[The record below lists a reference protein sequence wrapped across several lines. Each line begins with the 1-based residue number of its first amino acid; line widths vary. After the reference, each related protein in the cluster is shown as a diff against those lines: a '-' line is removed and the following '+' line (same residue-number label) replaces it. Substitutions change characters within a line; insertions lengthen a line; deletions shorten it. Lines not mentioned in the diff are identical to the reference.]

1 MMNRREFIKFAGLL
15 PFAMTP
21 YIRAKA
27 SSDKKYLVLIELKG
41 GNDGLN
47 TVIPFNDD
55 KYYKIRP
62 NIHIKKNKVIKL
74 NDSIG
79 LNPEL
84 KGLKKIFDEGNLA
97 ILQNVGYKKVNL
109 SHFTSLDIW
118 ERGSY
123 DKLDN
128 RGWLYK
134 IFRENNK
141 KFLTDGVVFRG
152 SSGLLNGDKPEFLK
166 MGKLQGFIKNGSKIK
181 PEKNT
186 EKIKKFNS
194 LQRHLYE
201 SQKLTLKVASKFKD
215 VIDADS
221 IGKVDK
227 KNLKDQMRQAVEIIN
242 SGVDIPVIKL
252 GLNNFDTHA
261 NQPNVHKK
269 LLAQVNQA
277 VQTLKNGISDEQW
290 RNTLLVTYSEF
301 GRRADENGSKGTD
314 HGEASCMFCMGGSVK
329 GGIIGDSPDLS
340 NMHDNNLVFKTDFR
354 DVYATIENKWFGY
367 DKKIF
372 TEFNNLD
379 FI

>member
-1 MMNRREFIKFAGLL
+1 MKRRDFIKISSIV
-15 PFAMTP
+15 PFGFNP
-21 YIRAKA
+21 FLKVNA
-27 SSDKKYLVLIELKG
+27 SAYQKYLVLIELKG

-47 TVIPFNDD
+47 TVIPYNDD

-62 NIHIKKNKVIKL
+62 NIHINKNKVIKL

-84 KGLKKIFDEGNLA
+84 KSLKSTFDEGNLA

-166 MGKLQGFIKNGSKIK
+166 IGKLQGFIKKGSQVS
-181 PEKNT
+181 PEKSN
-186 EKIKKFNS
+186 EKIRKFNS

-252 GLNNFDTHA
+252 ALQGFDTHA
-261 NQPNVHKK
+261 NQSETHRE

-277 VQTLKNGISDEQW
+277 VQVLKNRISKEQW
-290 RNTLLVTYSEF
+290 NNTLLVTYSEF
-301 GRRADENGSKGTD
+301 GRRTDENGSKGTD
-314 HGEASCMFCMGGSVK
+314 HGEASCMFCMGGSVR
-329 GGIIGDSPDLS
+329 GGVIGDNPDLA
-340 NMHDNNLVFKTDFR
+340 NLNKNNLIYKTDYR

-367 DKKIF
+367 DRKIF
-372 TEFNNLD
+372 SEFNDLG